1 VPATSFVGSVTRA
14 TTVFV
19 RQTGPPL
26 LCVCSVQDA
35 SEVHAPSCLH
45 AAMPPCRAGCRTR
58 LARPH
63 RSGSGR
69 GLRILSAR
77 PLPCA
82 GRWYRRATCSGVN
95 NYETHIDNDI
105 CFIRPCIRA
114 VGLMRVMRRREA
126 PDAPIARFRLSFAF
140 RNRIRFR
147 YAGRPARRAC
157 GAAVAPDR
165 GSRAAT
171 TRGAKTELRSCKL
184 ARTISGPI
192 QSLDSCVSCRNKP
205 TTLKRRSEECT
216 RSRMREIALNSNSPH
231 NPHRMGCRTVCLRPG
246 CSASS
251 VLSVAT

>member
-1 VPATSFVGSVTRA
+1 MPATSFVGSVTRA

-105 CFIRPCIRA
+105 CFMFHSTLTPCKPCIRDSCGDG
-114 VGLMRVMRRREA
+114 VGDAAKRRMPDSAYHLRFVIVFDLDT
-126 PDAPIARFRLSFAF
+126 PDARRDAR
-140 RNRIRFR
+140 
-147 YAGRPARRAC
+147 AGRPSLRTEAAERRLQEVRRPNSE
-157 GAAVAPDR
+157 VA
-165 GSRAAT
+165 SLQ
-171 TRGAKTELRSCKL
+171 E
-184 ARTISGPI
+184 
-192 QSLDSCVSCRNKP
+192 QSP
-205 TTLKRRSEECT
+205 
-216 RSRMREIALNSNSPH
+216 
-231 NPHRMGCRTVCLRPG
+231 
-246 CSASS
+246 
-251 VLSVAT
+251 VLYKA